1 MSVDAVIRGREWE
14 CPDTSATVLARRT
27 LAELSPTEYG
37 ALTDDD
43 WARFVEQAIATGGR
57 REETNG
63 TAAEIPDVQAMADF
77 ARWWADGRSGDP
89 AAPWPA
95 LCRRSLYGSLRAG
108 PGSLPVPNQT
118 VAGQFESACLRS
130 RFLRIGRCRQQ
141 QSA

>member
-43 WARFVEQAIATGGR
+43 WARFVDQAIATGGH

-63 TAAEIPDVQAMADF
+63 TAAEMPDVQAMADF
-77 ARWWADGRSGDP
+77 ARWWADGR
-89 AAPWPA
+89 
-95 LCRRSLYGSLRAG
+95 
-108 PGSLPVPNQT
+108 
-118 VAGQFESACLRS
+118 
-130 RFLRIGRCRQQ
+130 
-141 QSA
+141 